1 MPTTCDIEF
10 ENNPQKV
17 VYAGQ
22 LLRGTV
28 RLTLTEEKNVRGIY
42 IRIYGKAYAH
52 WSRGSGKSR
61 RTYTGEEHYL
71 NETTYFVGGRDGN
84 GMRGCN
90 FIFYCI
96 FFGII
101 WSFFRFFF

>member
-1 MPTTCDIEF
+1 MPTSIEIEF

-52 WSRGSGKSR
+52 WTKGGGKSR
-61 RTYTGEEHYL
+61 RSYTGEEHYL
-71 NETTYFVGGRDGN
+71 NETTYFLGGRDGKR
-84 GMRGCN
+84 MIRCN
-90 FIFYCI
+90 FIFH
-96 FFGII
+96 
-101 WSFFRFFF
+101 